1 MKHQVGKLARLIPGV
16 LLAGSMAFFNPALA
30 ATGTPAPAPARA
42 QHIKQAAT
50 AKVKQEARKKS
61 ENFNADAVTAIK
73 QVEQAASL
81 LKDAKYEDAVK
92 SLESADGKLEVAM
105 ASDPSLKLIPVAED
119 VNTYDLTISPEEV
132 KNELNAIS
140 KELKSGNVQD
150 ARMRLNQLR
159 SELIIRDVYLPVET
173 YPAAIKQAVKE
184 VSAKQYQQAQESLDA
199 AMNSLVEEI
208 EVMPLPVVLAN
219 DAILD
224 AEAKRSVDKD
234 QAMWD
239 LDFAHGQMLTAERL
253 GYFYG
258 DTDDYKTAMQH
269 LENLRQAMG
278 GKSEVDKLF
287 TNAKQSV
294 KHLIDKFSTRHSVQ
308 HRK

>member
-1 MKHQVGKLARLIPGV
+1 MKHQVRKFATLITGA
-16 LLAGSMAFFNPALA
+16 LLAGSMAFFNPVLA
-30 ATGTPAPAPARA
+30 ATGTPAPARA

-50 AKVKQEARKKS
+50 AKIKQEAKKKS
-61 ENFNADAVTAIK
+61 ENFNADAVNAIK
-73 QVEQAASL
+73 QVEQAANQ
-81 LKDAKYEDAVK
+81 LKDAKYDDAVK

-119 VNTYDLTISPEEV
+119 VNTYDLMVSPEQV
-132 KNELNAIS
+132 KNELNAVS

-150 ARMRLNQLR
+150 ARMRLDQLR

-199 AMNSLVEEI
+199 AMNSLVEEVG
-208 EVMPLPVVLAN
+208 VMPLPIVLAN

-234 QAMWD
+234 QALWD
-239 LDFAHGQMLTAERL
+239 LDFAHEQMLTAERL

-258 DTDDYKTAMQH
+258 NMDDYKTAMQH
-269 LENLRQAMG
+269 LESLRQAMG

-287 TNAKQSV
+287 TDAKNSV
-294 KHLIDKFSTRHSVQ
+294 NHLIDKFSTRRSVK
-308 HRK
+308 HGK